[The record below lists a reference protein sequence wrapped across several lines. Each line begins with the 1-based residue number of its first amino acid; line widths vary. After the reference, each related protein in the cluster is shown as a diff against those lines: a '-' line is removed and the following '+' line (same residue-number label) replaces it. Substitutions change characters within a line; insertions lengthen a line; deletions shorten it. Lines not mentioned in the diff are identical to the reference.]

1 MPSNTVPSPSED
13 LKLHPYLSRKRSL
26 KRRFS
31 RSLDK
36 DYHLFSGLSD
46 DEEDTLTDRPSLRRR
61 LSGDPRIMMRSSRKQ
76 AQPQS
81 AAAAKAKSAASNAV
95 PKPEPVHVR
104 LCEPNFDCKFYSEKN
119 GLNMYGYIPASAR
132 TCVLSYLGMDVINFD
147 NAMTN
152 HEDRPVLTEA
162 YHGLVLEGCVY
173 GCTLPPFR
181 STGKWCFEGVNS
193 RNSDKEKE
201 NISSSLQKGL
211 QWAQKRGVT
220 IRNFTLDIPG
230 WPESHHLRGLILHT
244 RYAMVKAILQ
254 LCETS
259 YDFNGVEKTL
269 NPLSVFINDGD
280 CEIVAM
286 LLKKPHVEVNHRDER
301 GCTCLHT
308 LAGGRKGGDMVET
321 LLLSGRVDPEIGCK
335 RDGETPLMCAAA
347 SGNVDVIKALVKHGA
362 KVNAVNKH
370 GHSAFDRA
378 SRVIKDTTA

>member
-1 MPSNTVPSPSED
+1 
-13 LKLHPYLSRKRSL
+13 
-26 KRRFS
+26 
-31 RSLDK
+31 
-36 DYHLFSGLSD
+36 
-46 DEEDTLTDRPSLRRR
+46 
-61 LSGDPRIMMRSSRKQ
+61 MMRSSRKQ
-76 AQPQS
+76 AGRHAQA
-81 AAAAKAKSAASNAV
+81 AAAAKPASSAV

-152 HEDRPVLTEA
+152 HEDRPILTEA

-181 STGKWCFEGVNS
+181 ATGTWCYEGVNS
-193 RNSDKEKE
+193 RSREKE
-201 NISSSLQKGL
+201 AISTSLQKGL
-211 QWAQKRGVT
+211 KWAEKRGVK

-244 RYAMVKAILQ
+244 RHAMVKAILQ

-259 YDFNGVEKTL
+259 YDFNGEEKSL
-269 NPLSVFINDGD
+269 NPLSVFINHGD

-286 LLKKPHVEVNHRDER
+286 LCKKPHVEVNHRDER
-301 GCTCLHT
+301 GSTCLHT

-321 LLLSGRVDPEIGCK
+321 LMRSGRVDPEISCK

-347 SGNVDVIKALVKHGA
+347 SGNVDVIKALVQHGA

-370 GHSAFDRA
+370 GHSAYDRA
-378 SRVIKDTTA
+378 SRVIKDDTAYVLTLLYYCSSFLPLLCDASVGISLIHLLLPVRIL